1 MGGRDDN
8 RGNDLDKWIEAQR
21 AEIIKLRDELLGQRN
36 NPEKDIGNR
45 RENASSTVRSP
56 FERFKNFIDSNFTT
70 LSEGLRNFPSNI
82 SELKERMQQE
92 REARREE
99 EKLIWATWT
108 GSNDSP
114 DFIRMQIERS
124 TCEERAAS
132 RDAAF
137 QLLRQAYEKNKNVS
151 SHKILDLYR
160 DNEWKFGGLD
170 KFANPMLSFGGACY
184 YKPETVDNLPSTAR
198 WGWPASSPQ
207 WLSGDWFKRSPY
219 SPIRLEVYPGLPD
232 EGRKWRAAFE
242 DLLSVALDKP
252 MVSEEKIGIRTPHGK
267 PQSTYY
273 GPGLE
278 WMLSLQCRGIL
289 PPQLPSLYKAVSLF
303 DGFDKVKRPRIA
315 PFMHDIAQILDAKS
329 ATMYPMVKRDLEAL
343 IDEVS
348 IKSGPETEAAPLL
361 RSWGVAPWR
370 VPETE
375 QDLYDEMPPFAPEQD
390 YASKLPSVD
399 EYAEMREELY
409 DALSESDV
417 DEAASILSDYFK
429 EYNRV
434 GELIGD
440 VLDEISDNMDTWGE
454 YLIQES
460 LRRSDIPDAEQKRL
474 NSGFGWS
481 WEDLMDK
488 YGPFDDDEIAEDEK
502 VEEEVETVKPMPPNT
517 STQPRRPDVLAQ
529 LTTTQTTRS
538 PDGTVTTKVVLKQR
552 FADGTEE
559 ERETVHTSREPPS
572 ASNEKKSQI
581 TEQEE
586 KKEKKKAGWFWS

>member
-1 MGGRDDN
+1 MGGKGDD

-36 NPEKDIGNR
+36 NVEKDISNKA
-45 RENASSTVRSP
+45 EDASSTVRGP
-56 FERFKNFIDSNFTT
+56 FERFKNFVDSNFTT

-99 EKLIWATWT
+99 EKLIWARWT
-108 GSNDSP
+108 GSDDSP
-114 DFIRMQIERS
+114 DFIRMQVERS
-124 TCEERAAS
+124 TCEERAVS
-132 RDAAF
+132 RDAVF
-137 QLLRQAYEKNKNVS
+137 QLLRQAYEKNKNVP
-151 SHKILDLYR
+151 SHKILELYR

-207 WLSGDWFKRSPY
+207 WLSVDWFKRSPY
-219 SPIRLEVYPGLPD
+219 SPIRLEAYPGLEE
-232 EGRKWRAAFE
+232 EGSKWRAAFE

-289 PPQLPSLYKAVSLF
+289 PPQLPSLYKPVSLF
-303 DGFDKVKRPRIA
+303 DGFDEVKRPRIA
-315 PFMHDIAQILDAKS
+315 PFMHDIAQILDSKS

-348 IKSGPETEAAPLL
+348 IKSGPETEAAPLR

-370 VPETE
+370 VPDTE
-375 QDLYDEMPPFAPEQD
+375 QDLYDEMLPLVPVQD
-390 YASKLPSVD
+390 YAPKNPSPD
-399 EYAEMREELY
+399 EYSEMREDLY
-409 DALSESDV
+409 DALSTSDV
-417 DEAASILSDYFK
+417 DEAASILSECFK
-429 EYNRV
+429 EYNQV

-440 VLDEISDNMDTWGE
+440 VLDEITDDMDSWGE
-454 YLIQES
+454 HLIRES
-460 LRRSDIPDAEQKRL
+460 LHRSDIPVAEQKKVT
-474 NSGFGWS
+474 SEFGWS
-481 WEDLMDK
+481 WIDLMDK
-488 YGPFDDDEIAEDEK
+488 YRPFDDEEIERET
-502 VEEEVETVKPMPPNT
+502 ETVEPKPPNT
-517 STQPRRPDVLAQ
+517 STQRHRPDVLAQ
-529 LTTTQTTRS
+529 LTTTHTTRS

-559 ERETVHTSREPPS
+559 ERETVHTSQEPPS
-572 ASNEKKSQI
+572 VSNEKKGQD
-581 TEQEE
+581 TEQE
-586 KKEKKKAGWFWS
+586 KKRKKGGWFWS